1 MRSKTMKAILAAA
14 AITLVAPSPA
24 MAQPEDDRESSRDNR
39 DDRDDRDDRGRGRD
53 RDRED
58 GGFPWGLL
66 GLLGLGGLAGL
77 MPLRRKAPD
86 LHVDARHNPP
96 PPPGF

>member
-1 MRSKTMKAILAAA
+1 MRINTTKAILAAA
-14 AITLVAPSPA
+14 ALALLVPSHA
-24 MAQPEDDRESSRDNR
+24 VARG
-39 DDRDDRDDRGRGRD
+39 DDRDTETSERDRDRDRGRD
-53 RDRED
+53 RDRDRDDD

-77 MPLRRKAPD
+77 TALRKKPD

-96 PPPGF
+96 HL